1 MYGTCSTRLGVSFAC
16 TIHMASTTLSDL
28 PPELLDHIA
37 TYLPTAQSIS
47 RLGTASK
54 SLHAFVEK
62 NAWQTFVRARF
73 PSLHTHYFDDPT
85 SYQSVVRS
93 LSTASRAWDRRAFNA
108 RYVEPHG
115 DIRAYPGD
123 KRPERWKRPRG
134 QTIGFT
140 PQLDV
145 YEDVGPRWQDREETL
160 AFSAGAE
167 VCVRKKRRRDGRESV
182 MWMTYRP
189 LSAYEGRD
197 DVTTLHLLRLNS
209 GAGDGRTQRLITG
222 TANGVLRLLSLPQ
235 RPGGEVSTTHFTTQ
249 GLPVRSSTLLQASF
263 APALLAASL
272 GDSQVNLYH
281 VDPSQRK
288 IAPSSSIEIHPPQ
301 MSYAEQRAR
310 HQRIWS
316 TQFLS
321 PQKLAVGIGPSDQPI
336 HIYDLTPSG
345 LTKHPS
351 RKFSLQNTDLNLS
364 RLDLSPP
371 ATPTGPKK
379 PSTSIYPLAR
389 LPPSSTAASTSE
401 GTIFLSGAYDST
413 IRLHDLRSNRDVEQ
427 SYTDPTDDSA
437 IYSLLPRGQEQVV
450 AGTSRHSLLKF
461 FDLRLGAR
469 CYDYLDATAAAS
481 LQQTDGTAPQ
491 SRRERRDWNL
501 FLKPHNTPSSSS
513 AATAGRRGSYY
524 SRSAASSHASSV
536 YSLASPSPCSPI
548 LYAGVESAVVEL
560 AFTGALDRW
569 PDPAFFPPWQHQ
581 QQQQHRQEHRQK
593 QQQQQQPQQ
602 QWRTKREGSEV
613 LDLAMYD
620 QTGGNVKLYSQTSVA
635 ETRRLSGNSAGRTSP
650 QFSGGKEG
658 LDERWRVGGGLG

>member
-1 MYGTCSTRLGVSFAC
+1 
-16 TIHMASTTLSDL
+16 MAPTTLSDL

-62 NAWQTFVRARF
+62 NAWQTFARARF
-73 PSLHTHYFDDPT
+73 PSLHTNYPDDPT
-85 SYQSVVRS
+85 SYKSVVRS
-93 LSTASRAWDRRAFNA
+93 LSTASRAWDRRASNA

-115 DIRAYPGD
+115 DIHAYPGD

-145 YEDVGPRWQDREETL
+145 YEEVGPRWQDREETL

-197 DVTTLHLLRLNS
+197 DITTLHLLKPNS

-222 TANGVLRLLSLPQ
+222 TANGDLRLLSLPAG
-235 RPGGEVSTTHFTTQ
+235 PGGEVVTTHFPTQ
-249 GLPVRSSTLLQASF
+249 GLPVRSSTRLLQPPF

-281 VDPSQRK
+281 VDPNQTK
-288 IAPSSSIEIHPPQ
+288 IAPSSSIEVRPPQ
-301 MSYAEQRAR
+301 MSNAEQRAR

-321 PQKLAVGIGPSDQPI
+321 SQNLAVGIGPSDQPI

-351 RKFSLQNTDLNLS
+351 RKYSLQNTDLDLS

-371 ATPTGPKK
+371 ATPAEPPK
-379 PSTSIYPLAR
+379 PSSSIYPIVP
-389 LPPSSTAASTSE
+389 LPPSCSAASSSE
-401 GTIFLSGAYDST
+401 GIVFLSGAYDST
-413 IRLHDLRSNRDVEQ
+413 IRLHDLRSPRDVEQ

-437 IYSLLPRGQEQVV
+437 IYSLLPRGREQVV
-450 AGTSRHSLLKF
+450 AGTSRHSLLKV
-461 FDLRLGAR
+461 FDLRLGVR
-469 CYDYLDATAAAS
+469 CYDYLDATAPVS
-481 LQQTDGTAPQ
+481 LQQTDGTAP
-491 SRRERRDWNL
+491 RRRRGRRDWNL
-501 FLKPHNTPSSSS
+501 FLKPHISPQTP
-513 AATAGRRGSYY
+513 AAAGRRGSYY
-524 SRSAASSHASSV
+524 SRSAAASSHASSV
-536 YSLASPSPCSPI
+536 YSLASPSPGCPI
-548 LYAGVESAVVEL
+548 LYAGVESAVLEL
-560 AFTGALDRW
+560 AFTSVLDRW
-569 PDPAFFPPWQHQ
+569 PDPAFFPS
-581 QQQQHRQEHRQK
+581 
-593 QQQQQQPQQ
+593 QQQQQQQQ
-602 QWRTKREGSEV
+602 YRQEQQHWRTKREGSEV

-620 QTGGNVKLYSQTSVA
+620 QTAGSVKLYSQRSVA
-635 ETRRLSGNSAGRTSP
+635 ETRRLSGTSMARTSP
-650 QFSGGKEG
+650 QFYGVEEG

>member
-1 MYGTCSTRLGVSFAC
+1 
-16 TIHMASTTLSDL
+16 MAPTTLSDL

-62 NAWQTFVRARF
+62 NAWQTFTRARF
-73 PSLHTHYFDDPT
+73 PSVHTNGFSDPT
-85 SYQSVVRS
+85 SGRSIARS
-93 LSTASRAWDRRAFNA
+93 LSTLSRAWDRRAFNA

-167 VCVRKKRRRDGRESV
+167 VCVRKKRRSKGREDV
-182 MWMTYRP
+182 VWWTYRP

-197 DVTTLHLLRLNS
+197 DVTTLHLLRPDS
-209 GAGDGRTQRLITG
+209 GGGDPHGQRLITG
-222 TANGVLRLLSLPQ
+222 TANGDLRLLSLPEG
-235 RPGGEVSTTHFTTQ
+235 PGGEVSTTHFTTQ
-249 GLPVRSSTLLQASF
+249 GLPVRSSTLLQPPF

-272 GDSQVNLYH
+272 GDSLVNLYH
-281 VDPSQRK
+281 IDPSQTK
-288 IAPSSSIEIHPPQ
+288 IAPSSSTEIHPPQ
-301 MSYAEQRAR
+301 TTNAEQRAR

-321 PQKLAVGIGPSDQPI
+321 SQTLAVGIGPSDQPI

-345 LTKHPS
+345 FTKNPS
-351 RKFSLQNTDLNLS
+351 RRFSLQNTDLTLS

-371 ATPTGPKK
+371 GTSAEPKK
-379 PSTSIYPLAR
+379 PSSSIYPIVP
-389 LPPSSTAASTSE
+389 LPPSSSAASSAE
-401 GTIFLSGAYDST
+401 GTVFLSGAYDST
-413 IRLHDLRSNRDVEQ
+413 IRLHDLRSPRDVEQ

-437 IYSLLPRGQEQVV
+437 IYSLLPRGREQVV
-450 AGTSRHSLLKF
+450 AGTSRHSLLKV

-469 CYDYLDATAAAS
+469 CYDYLDASDSAPS
-481 LQQTDGTAPQ
+481 SQGSDEQQPRRKE
-491 SRRERRDWNL
+491 RRERRDWNL

-513 AATAGRRGSYY
+513 TATAGRRGSYY
-524 SRSAASSHASSV
+524 SRSSATSSHASSV

-560 AFTGALDRW
+560 AFTSMLDRW
-569 PDPAFFPPWQHQ
+569 PDPAFFPHQ
-581 QQQQHRQEHRQK
+581 QQQRSAR
-593 QQQQQQPQQ
+593 
-602 QWRTKREGSEV
+602 RDGSEV
-613 LDLAMYD
+613 LELAMYD
-620 QTGGNVKLYSQTSVA
+620 QTAGNVRLYSQRSGA
-635 ETRRLSGNSAGRTSP
+635 ETRRVSGNAVGRTLEGV
-650 QFSGGKEG
+650 SGERG
-658 LDERWRVGGGLG
+658 LDERWRVGGGSG

>member
-1 MYGTCSTRLGVSFAC
+1 
-16 TIHMASTTLSDL
+16 MAPTTLSDL
-28 PPELLDHIA
+28 PLELLDHIA
-37 TYLPTAQSIS
+37 AYLPTAQSIS

-54 SLHAFVEK
+54 SLHALVEK
-62 NAWQTFVRARF
+62 NAWQTFARARF
-73 PSLHTHYFDDPT
+73 PSLHTIYHDDPT
-85 SYQSVVRS
+85 SYKSVVRS

-145 YEDVGPRWQDREETL
+145 YDEVGPRWQDREETL

-167 VCVRKKRRRDGRESV
+167 VCYRKKRRRDGRESV
-182 MWMTYRP
+182 TWTTYRP

-197 DVTTLHLLRLNS
+197 DITTLHLLRPDS
-209 GAGDGRTQRLITG
+209 GAGDGRLQRLITG
-222 TANGVLRLLSLPQ
+222 TANGDLRLLSLPEG
-235 RPGGEVSTTHFTTQ
+235 PGGEVSTTHFTTQ
-249 GLPVRSSTLLQASF
+249 GLPVRSSTLLQPPF

-281 VDPSQRK
+281 VDPSQTK
-288 IAPSSSIEIHPPQ
+288 IAPSSSIEIRPPQ
-301 MSYAEQRAR
+301 MSNAEQRAR

-321 PQKLAVGIGPSDQPI
+321 SRALAVGLGPSDQPI
-336 HIYDLTPSG
+336 HLYALTPFG

-351 RKFSLQNTDLNLS
+351 RKFSLQNTDLTLS

-371 ATPTGPKK
+371 TFPAEPVKH
-379 PSTSIYPLAR
+379 SSSIYPIAP
-389 LPPSSTAASTSE
+389 LPPSSTAASSAE
-401 GTIFLSGAYDST
+401 GTVFLSGAYDST
-413 IRLHDLRSNRDVEQ
+413 IRLHDLRSPRDIEQ

-437 IYSLLPRGQEQVV
+437 IYSLLPRGQEQVI
-450 AGTSRHSLLKF
+450 AGTSRHSLLKV
-461 FDLRLGAR
+461 FDLRLGVR
-469 CYDYLDATAAAS
+469 CYDYLDATGPAS
-481 LQQTDGTAPQ
+481 RNQTDGTAP
-491 SRRERRDWNL
+491 RRRRKRRDWNL
-501 FLKPHNTPSSSS
+501 FLRPHNSPQTP
-513 AATAGRRGSYY
+513 AAAGRRGSYY

-536 YSLASPSPCSPI
+536 YSLASPSPGSPI

-569 PDPAFFPPWQHQ
+569 PDPAFFPPWQQQ
-581 QQQQHRQEHRQK
+581 QQQQHRQEHRQEH
-593 QQQQQQPQQ
+593 QQHRQEQH
-602 QWRTKREGSEV
+602 WRTKREGSDV

-620 QTGGNVKLYSQTSVA
+620 QTAGNVILYSQRSVA
-635 ETRRLSGNSAGRTSP
+635 ETRRLSGTSVARTSP
-650 QFSGGKEG
+650 QFSGVVEGG